1 MGQSTRE
8 PKTMLDT
15 LKYAK
20 RLQEAGF
27 TAPQAEAQ
35 AQALWEAIEST
46 VATKQDLREL
56 EARLGGRMDALGG
69 RMDALEARME
79 GRMDA
84 LGGRVDAL
92 EARME
97 GRFKEVDGRFRLQ
110 YWMTGFNLALTVA
123 VLLKLLTG

>member
-1 MGQSTRE
+1 
-8 PKTMLDT
+8 MLDT

-27 TAPQAEAQ
+27 TASQAEVR
-35 AQALWEAIEST
+35 AQALWEAIEGT

-56 EARLGGRMDALGG
+56 EARL
-69 RMDALEARME
+69 E

-84 LGGRVDAL
+84 M
-92 EARME
+92 EARTE

-123 VLLKLLTG
+123 VLLKLFVG